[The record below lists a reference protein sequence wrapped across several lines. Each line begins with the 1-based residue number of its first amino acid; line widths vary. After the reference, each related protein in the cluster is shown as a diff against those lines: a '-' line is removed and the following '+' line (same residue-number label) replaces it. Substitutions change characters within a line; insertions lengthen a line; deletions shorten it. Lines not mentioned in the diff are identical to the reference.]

1 MARAGARHRP
11 RLVVALVLVATFL
24 VVEVVAAFTTGSLAL
39 LSDAG
44 HMLTDVVG
52 LAMALAAIGL
62 ANRYG
67 RRLAHDE
74 PVGRHTFGVYRLEVL
89 AAFVN
94 ALLLAGVA
102 TFVVI
107 EAIRRLADGSVE
119 VQGVPMLV
127 VAALGL
133 AVNVVAAVLLRPGAG
148 ESLALE
154 GAYLEV
160 VADTLA
166 SVAVLVGAAV
176 ITITGWNW
184 VDPILGAAIGLL
196 ILPRTVRLGLQA
208 MRILLQSAPP
218 GIDPAE
224 VRLHLSGLPGV
235 TGVHDLH
242 VWTLTSDMES
252 ASAHLTVDDA
262 RSGREVLALARRLLE
277 DRYGIDH
284 ATIQIESTS
293 DGDCARLDW

>member
-1 MARAGARHRP
+1 MARAGARHRG
-11 RLVVALVLVATFL
+11 RLVVALVLVGTFL
-24 VVEVVAAFTTGSLAL
+24 VVEVVAAFVTGSLAL

-52 LAMALAAIGL
+52 LAMALAAISL
-62 ANRYG
+62 ATRYG
-67 RRLAHDE
+67 RRLAGAE

-94 ALLLAGVA
+94 ALLLSGVA
-102 TFVVI
+102 VFVLI
-107 EAIRRLADGSVE
+107 EAVRRLADDAVE
-119 VQGVPMLV
+119 VRGVPMLV

-133 AVNVVAAVLLRPGAG
+133 VVNVVAALLLRPGAG
-148 ESLALE
+148 ESLAVE

-160 VADTLA
+160 LADTLA
-166 SVAVLVGAAV
+166 SVAVLAGAAV
-176 ITITGWNW
+176 ITITDWNW
-184 VDPILGAAIGLL
+184 VDPVLGAAIGVL
-196 ILPRTVRLGLQA
+196 ILPRTVRLGMQSV
-208 MRILLQSAPP
+208 RILLQSAPP

-224 VRLHLSGLPGV
+224 VRVRLAGLPGV

-252 ASAHLTVDDA
+252 ASAHLTVADA
-262 RSGREVLALARRLLE
+262 GSGHEVLILARRLLE

-284 ATIQIESTS
+284 ATIQIESADQS
-293 DGDCARLDW
+293 DCARLDW